1 MPLYIRDAEQ
11 FEIPERL
18 PVLPLRD
25 LVLFPYV
32 VTPLLVGRPATI
44 AALEA
49 AVADDRWILL
59 VAQRAAEVE
68 EPAAADL
75 HRTGVVG
82 RVLQFNR
89 LPNGTAKVLVEGIA
103 RARVSRYA
111 PAAGHLRAVATPTPL
126 VMSAEGSAAADSESE
141 DAQGRSALELFEEY
155 VALHR
160 RLSAEVTAMV
170 QGAPSPAQRGYG
182 FVFNDTVTT

>member
-1 MPLYIRDAEQ
+1 MRRPLFVATLTRMSPLYTRDAEQ
-11 FEIPERL
+11 FEVPERL

-32 VTPLLVGRPATI
+32 VTPLLVGRPATM

-89 LPNGTAKVLVEGIA
+89 LPNGTAKVVVEGVESTAQLALLVEWGCDL
-103 RARVSRYA
+103 YQGFLG
-111 PAAGHLRAVATPTPL
+111 AGALTHEELTRFV
-126 VMSAEGSAAADSESE
+126 AAAQVE
-141 DAQGRSALELFEEY
+141 AA
-155 VALHR
+155 
-160 RLSAEVTAMV
+160 
-170 QGAPSPAQRGYG
+170 
-182 FVFNDTVTT
+182 